1 MGASLKSIASNYG
14 LYLGVLLIL
23 ITIIAYAVNLDLFV
37 NTWFGISIYVVIIIF
52 GIYTVAKV
60 KQAFN
65 GFASF
70 KDAFSAYFITIL
82 VGLLASTVVTFIL
95 FNFIDTDAALT
106 LKEKSI
112 EKLVEVY
119 RNMNLSDDK
128 IAEMIDQVEAQNLY
142 SIKNSLSGMITSY
155 LLPLS
160 IIGLIVA
167 AAMKKSDPN
176 AN

>member
-1 MGASLKSIASNYG
+1 MEKSLKSIAANYG
-14 LYLGVLLIL
+14 LYLGIALTL
-23 ITIIAYAVNLDLFV
+23 ITVVAYAVDLNLFV
-37 NTWFGISIYVVIIIF
+37 NTWFGISIYVVIISF
-52 GIYTVAKV
+52 GIYAVARV

-65 GFASF
+65 SYASF

-82 VGLLASTVVTFIL
+82 LGLLISTAMTFIL
-95 FNFIDTDAALT
+95 FNFIDTDAALA

-112 EKLVEVY
+112 EKLIEVY

-128 IAEMIDQVEAQNLY
+128 IAEMIDQVESQNLY
-142 SIKNSLSGMITSY
+142 SIKNSLSGMATSY

-176 AN
+176 AK

>member
-1 MGASLKSIASNYG
+1 MGASLKSIATNYG

-52 GIYTVAKV
+52 GIYTVTKV